1 MDLSNKIIADSS
13 RNKTAMIG
21 IYTMNIV
28 LAIAYLIEVVK
39 GTRSIASY
47 IIVLAMCVMP
57 CVLSFISY
65 LKSKDSIFV
74 RYICG
79 IGFCLLYTYIMFTT
93 KTDLTFC
100 YVIVVLVIFIV
111 YVDVKIMVTLGSYAL
126 LVNIAV
132 TVKKIIGGNFET
144 QDLTNIEIMIACILL
159 TFVFTM
165 LAVKKISKINQVI
178 VDKADEARKHSEE
191 LLDKILKVADSI
203 TENIENVTNETK
215 ALKTAIKDTQN
226 EMEKLNS
233 GTDNTLSAIQSQK
246 ESTDRI
252 DEHIHG
258 VEESVTSI
266 LSDVHNAEQNLDD
279 GSNIIQD
286 LLHQVKISEESNEL
300 VSQEMQTLK
309 DCADKMQDIISLISA
324 VARQTSMLAL
334 NASIESARAGEAGR
348 GFAVVANQISGLA
361 AQTNEATSEIN
372 GLIGNITESVSS
384 VTEAMEKLLES
395 SSLQN
400 QYVEFQKELDVL
412 NRDYEVVCQGYDTIT
427 DIHRKAARSE
437 LLDKKFT
444 KKNELVIEGIRKFAG
459 TEIAQNLIYEIL
471 FYCEVDFR
479 FFTRAIEAL
488 GDSIPNSG
496 MKTKI
501 FDTYNRIK
509 AKQLIGQAP
518 DFELPDVK
526 GRKVNLTDFRGKHVL
541 LDFWASWCAPCRKK
555 NKELNQQYPEL
566 QKMSL
571 EVISISLDNKREF
584 WLQAL
589 KEDQVQWIQ
598 VIDES
603 GFEQSRVRAAYK
615 VEQVPTVYLIGPD
628 GNILRQ
634 AVPGF
639 PLLHHIFLLLY
650 G

>member
-1 MDLSNKIIADSS
+1 MKIIVIGLFLIILFGCKQASVQFMGEIEKQWKSDSVEVVLCGARRGERLFVAPIREDGTFLLSGNISSNKL
-13 RNKTAMIG
+13 
-21 IYTMNIV
+21 V
-28 LAIAYLIEVVK
+28 
-39 GTRSIASY
+39 
-47 IIVLAMCVMP
+47 
-57 CVLSFISY
+57 FINFP
-65 LKSKDSIFV
+65 KDYMRIP
-74 RYICG
+74 
-79 IGFCLLYTYIMFTT
+79 
-93 KTDLTFC
+93 
-100 YVIVVLVIFIV
+100 V
-111 YVDVKIMVTLGSYAL
+111 YVEKNHYILVESEDKYYAL
-126 LVNIAV
+126 
-132 TVKKIIGGNFET
+132 
-144 QDLTNIEIMIACILL
+144 
-159 TFVFTM
+159 
-165 LAVKKISKINQVI
+165 
-178 VDKADEARKHSEE
+178 SE
-191 LLDKILKVADSI
+191 KP
-203 TENIENVTNETK
+203 
-215 ALKTAIKDTQN
+215 
-226 EMEKLNS
+226 
-233 GTDNTLSAIQSQK
+233 
-246 ESTDRI
+246 
-252 DEHIHG
+252 
-258 VEESVTSI
+258 
-266 LSDVHNAEQNLDD
+266 
-279 GSNIIQD
+279 
-286 LLHQVKISEESNEL
+286 
-300 VSQEMQTLK
+300 
-309 DCADKMQDIISLISA
+309 
-324 VARQTSMLAL
+324 
-334 NASIESARAGEAGR
+334 
-348 GFAVVANQISGLA
+348 
-361 AQTNEATSEIN
+361 
-372 GLIGNITESVSS
+372 
-384 VTEAMEKLLES
+384 
-395 SSLQN
+395 SLQN

-479 FFTRAIEAL
+479 FFTRALEAL

-628 GNILRQ
+628 GNILLKNPELQ
-634 AVPGF
+634 EIYEIIKQKGA
-639 PLLHHIFLLLY
+639 
-650 G
+650 